1 MAWRKINNNSRK
13 RKRYGGYLLCKWE
26 DFLSIFIHY
35 PKYFPIHIQIFFFT
49 YPKTKSLI
57 LVRAQ
62 NANDRLSLFI
72 FIYKILLKYNSNRS
86 SCHAILNTYNI
97 GWWFNQMYYLWYH
110 IYVCYSYLPLTPF
123 LIIFYLWDICVK

>member
-1 MAWRKINNNSRK
+1 MLEEKLTIIRVSGNVMVVICYVNEKIFFQ
-13 RKRYGGYLLCKWE
+13 
-26 DFLSIFIHY
+26 FLSIIPNTFLFI
-35 PKYFPIHIQIFFFT
+35 FRFFF
-49 YPKTKSLI
+49 SLI
-57 LVRAQ
+57 PKPNHLLVRAQ